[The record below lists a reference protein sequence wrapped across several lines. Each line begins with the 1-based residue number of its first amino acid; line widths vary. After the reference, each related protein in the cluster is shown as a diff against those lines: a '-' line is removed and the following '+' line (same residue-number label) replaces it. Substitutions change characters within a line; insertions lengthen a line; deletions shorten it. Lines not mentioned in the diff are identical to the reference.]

1 MTSDIKH
8 TQLTRVGYSYQDF
21 WCIKLLIDWFHQPD
35 LYQWM
40 TIENSE
46 SGSHKFIG
54 LDDVVALNSYGKY
67 ELYQVKFTID
77 SERKD
82 LSLSLDW
89 LLKKKNNGSSLLQK
103 WNTDFK
109 KYYEVDLL
117 AKAVLVT
124 NRVPDSIVDQALTNE
139 IIDLRLI
146 PSEYLSK
153 IYEQLGG
160 TDEAKNFFKHFKFRH
175 SQPTNNDLETS
186 LRNSLVPD
194 HTTDEGWYRFIKAVE
209 RWATTKNQ
217 PSLDGHIKLHHLKEL
232 FSVAISQSLSQ
243 FFEVPKGYLAP
254 SKDFHQNILAKTK
267 QSGAWVVFG
276 RPGIGKS
283 TYLSHLTNVL
293 VEKGVPVL
301 RHHYSILS
309 QGEVDRVSYTNVAR
323 SILLQI
329 KQVFPDLIKTS
340 DLNHNDLY
348 VSLKE
353 ACDRAEANNKQLVLI
368 IDGLDHVS
376 RERSGDISQL
386 NHLINIVNKLKDR
399 ICIIY
404 GTQPISNIKLPAIME
419 VDTPRDTHWFELPPM
434 DMHAIRSWLN
444 NLVASSQI
452 KVVGD
457 DEYRNSELS
466 AITTAFHRVSS
477 GYPLY
482 LIYSIRKLAT
492 NKNHIIAYDVERLPI
507 CPDGDI
513 LKYYDVLWSNL
524 SAQAREVLLQISCV
538 EFSWPD
544 RDTLA
549 TCFENTLSFTNA
561 FDEIR
566 HLFDI
571 RLSGITPFHSS
582 IIFYLKSK
590 DEFTQQSKTL
600 IKRAKSWL
608 DTDAPEYW
616 RWGWQWII
624 ESYLGNPLPLL
635 EGVNRDWLID
645 SVCKGYPNSHIER
658 ILYFA
663 ESTAFEQKKYSDL
676 VKFRLIKMRHL
687 DGPNFQIQDFSKFLK
702 IAVENPTAYYAM
714 LWRIDNLHTLSNQDI
729 SVVVSY
735 SKSSPNI
742 LIRCF
747 DELIKRIKF
756 YAVYGDDQGNTI
768 DALIN
773 SAFDCLLKS
782 ENPDITRVVW
792 LLNKLSEKKVWFD
805 KVTERLVSSG
815 YSDIILDFPISSIPE
830 DSLNMYWD
838 NFVLACCDHGISF
851 LDRPEREQTITSIYG
866 SITATLEDNDF
877 QIDCAQFTKPEPIV
891 SFENMPYKRY
901 IKLFFYYLAQ
911 SLSHPKATRELLD
924 FTNSDIT
931 TFQKDADKF
940 FEHVASNIA
949 CELLISNEIDIF
961 NIYKQIEV
969 FSFPKRTDC
978 NNDEAQIWH
987 TLSKALTQISIILY
1001 RLFSGTNR
1009 TIPLSVSDFDYL
1021 ATNSLWLAQNWLQS
1035 ASEHGITNAIP
1046 IKVVEQTVLNAF
1058 EELRLRKDNTN
1069 YLANDSLEITR
1080 LASLYKL
1087 KNETVL
1093 GLTNTAQHIYGY
1105 GWRKDITLNDVY
1117 EAIDACAKHDLGS
1130 IKNWIRRLTP
1140 FTTDIF
1146 EYSEKENR
1154 HIPTWRIKLIAKYIP
1169 ERLADEFAYHITEH
1183 NWSLC
1188 QDVLDQI
1195 IINFPLNSAAEK
1207 ALLLSQTT
1215 YESLRQME
1223 LRANESTT
1231 LKTILNEQLEFLG
1244 GFPPAPRDRSY
1255 SSDLSKTIEIDIEE
1269 YSPNRLNDLCDE
1281 LKAQNIYSADD
1292 FITGWIDYWVD
1303 QNQAFDIIEAYE
1315 ALLLLEDNFPDNL
1328 RRSLDK
1334 MFLLS
1339 CKLRGVKKS
1348 YPMALHSIR
1357 LNRLWSRFWGGKDTI
1372 LIYAEKYKN
1381 DWQKFLD
1388 DTLSSKFSKTGDS
1401 EWFLVPTYEL
1411 VKFFLVVGEHD
1422 LAVATTESML
1432 ECLEDET
1439 NHLSVTP
1446 LYWQLQEL
1454 AIEQVPSH
1462 ILLWFYKW
1470 PDRVARL
1477 RVAHQIAKLLENDV
1491 SFRSLFLQH
1500 LSQLQYEIDIT
1511 DYLSILLLIN
1521 GQIYSSEEL
1530 TLAIIYPSILSNNI
1544 LRKLGLLP
1552 KKVTSAFYTV
1562 KNEGKTYSDSDSDS
1576 DSFNKA
1582 QNGIAPLYL
1591 HFLQVLSKELNYPL
1605 LAHCEYEWECI
1616 KGRQDFIHFNYYGFC
1631 NNRFYPRDKLVFNIV
1646 TQAETVIL
1654 SAYLRTLSYAYHCLG
1669 LSNAKASFFANQVK
1683 PFGTPYTSLQP
1694 SKAPTGWPQLL
1705 EIKKNE
1711 ALPDK
1716 AALAKYMQNLINQ
1729 EEKILFGSGPIIR
1742 TINGVC
1748 IDMELQ
1754 VFQSSKKISLTPK
1767 EVFDALQYDI
1777 GRELGINPFS
1787 TRAHPLDVELGRFE
1801 VNYVYRG
1808 VETPSFTIGCPPAY
1822 MKTTSSSVDYYFGD
1836 VLNTKY
1842 KIWHYHWYP
1851 MHYAYLDPAMGAY
1864 LIVPEGI
1871 WNILRSRFEN
1881 SIYMLGRLTIID
1893 KRNYNKDDD
1902 PIKIYSMI
1910 EI

>member
-8 TQLTRVGYSYQDF
+8 TQLTRVGYSYQDL
-21 WCIKLLIDWFHQPD
+21 WCIKFLIDWFHNPN

-40 TIENSE
+40 TVENSE
-46 SGSHKFIG
+46 SGPHKFKG
-54 LDDVVALNSYGKY
+54 LDDVVALNSQGKY

-89 LLKKKNNGSSLLQK
+89 LLKKKDKGTSLIQK

-117 AKAVLVT
+117 AKAVLIT
-124 NRVPDSIVDQALTNE
+124 NKVPDNIVSQALTNE
-139 IIDLRLI
+139 SIDLKMI
-146 PSEYLSK
+146 PSEYLSQ

-160 TDEAKNFFKHFKFRH
+160 MDEAENFFSHFKFQH

-194 HTTDEGWYRFIKAVE
+194 HTTDEGWYRFTKAVE

-217 PSLDGHIKLHHLKEL
+217 PAPDSHIKLQHLEEL
-232 FSVAISQSLSQ
+232 FSVAISQPLSQ
-243 FFEVPKGYLAP
+243 FFEVPNGYVPP
-254 SKDFHQNILAKTK
+254 SKDFDQNILAKTE

-276 RPGIGKS
+276 RPGMGKS
-283 TYLSHLTNVL
+283 TYLSYLTNAL
-293 VEKGVPVL
+293 VKKGVPVL

-309 QGEVDRVSYTNVAR
+309 QGEVERVSYTNVAR

-353 ACDRAEANNKQLVLI
+353 VCDRAEANNKQLVLI

-482 LIYSIRKLAT
+482 LIYSIRKLST

-608 DTDAPEYW
+608 DSDAPEYW

-702 IAVENPTAYYAM
+702 ISVENSTAYYAM

-978 NNDEAQIWH
+978 NNDKAQIWH

-1009 TIPLSVSDFDYL
+1009 IIPLSVSDFDYL

-1195 IINFPLNSAAEK
+1195 IINFPLNSAAET

-1231 LKTILNEQLEFLG
+1231 LKTIFNEQLEFLG

-1432 ECLEDET
+1432 KCLEDET
-1439 NHLSVTP
+1439 NHLSLTP

-1477 RVAHQIAKLLENDV
+1477 RVAHQIAKLLENDQ
-1491 SFRSLFLQH
+1491 SFKSVFLQH
-1500 LSQLQYEIDIT
+1500 LKESSFEVDT
-1511 DYLSILLLIN
+1511 ADYLSILLLLN
-1521 GQIYSSEEL
+1521 NTIYSQSEIE
-1530 TLAIIYPSILSNNI
+1530 TAISYPSILSNKVLNQ
-1544 LRKLGLLP
+1544 LGYDA
-1552 KKVTSAFYTV
+1552 KIIDENFYISKSKVD
-1562 KNEGKTYSDSDSDS
+1562 EYSHLED
-1576 DSFNKA
+1576 FKRA
-1582 QNGIAPLYL
+1582 QNGLAPLYL
-1591 HFLQVLSKELNYPL
+1591 SFLEHVSEDIKYSLLS
-1605 LAHCEYEWECI
+1605 HCEYEWRCI
-1616 KGRQDFIHFNYYGFC
+1616 KERQDFIYFDYYGFS
-1631 NNRFYPRDKLVFNIV
+1631 RDQFFPSDKLLFNLS
-1646 TQAETVIL
+1646 TEAETIML
-1654 SAYLRTLSYAYHCLG
+1654 SAYLRTLAFANQCLG
-1669 LSNAKASFFANQVK
+1669 LSLSIANDLAEMIK
-1683 PFGTPYTSLQP
+1683 PFGSSYSKLQP
-1694 SKAPTGWPQLL
+1694 FTPPEGWPKLN
-1705 EIKKNE
+1705 EIEENTP
-1711 ALPDK
+1711 LPDESDLSDYLK
-1716 AALAKYMQNLINQ
+1716 SLVSSK
-1729 EEKILFGSGPIIR
+1729 EKTLFASGPIIR
-1742 TINGVC
+1742 VANGVC
-1748 IDMELQ
+1748 IDLEVKLLEVNDQ
-1754 VFQSSKKISLTPK
+1754 LTLIA
-1767 EVFDALQYDI
+1767 EDI
-1777 GRELGINPFS
+1777 FNDIEQDSYNTGNIRPLS
-1787 TRAHPLDVELGRFE
+1787 TRIHPLELNLGRLE
-1801 VNYVYRG
+1801 INIAQRG
-1808 VETPSFTIGCPPAY
+1808 VEAPKHAIGTPPAFT
-1822 MKTTSSSVDYYFGD
+1822 KTTESATNYYFGNQ
-1836 VLNTKY
+1836 LNAQFKF
-1842 KIWHYHWYP
+1842 WQHHWYP
-1851 MHYAYLDPAMGAY
+1851 AFYVGLGPAMGSY
-1864 LIVPEGI
+1864 LVVPEDI
-1871 WNILRSRFEN
+1871 WNILRGSFEN

-1902 PIKIYSMI
+1902 PIEIYSMI
-1910 EI
+1910 KI

>member
-8 TQLTRVGYSYQDF
+8 TQLTRVGYSYQDL
-21 WCIKLLIDWFHQPD
+21 WCIKLLIDWFHNPN

-40 TIENSE
+40 TVENSE
-46 SGSHKFIG
+46 SGPHKFKG
-54 LDDVVALNSYGKY
+54 LDDVVALNSQGKY

-82 LSLSLDW
+82 LSLSLAW
-89 LLKKKNNGSSLLQK
+89 LLKKKDKGTSLIQK
-103 WNTDFK
+103 WNTDFR
-109 KYYEVDLL
+109 KYNEDGLL
-117 AKAVLVT
+117 AKAVLIT
-124 NRVPDSIVDQALTNE
+124 NRAPDNVVNHALNNE
-139 IIDLRLI
+139 IIDIKKI
-146 PSEYLSK
+146 PSEYLSQ

-160 TDEAKNFFKHFKFRH
+160 TDEAENFFKHFKFQH
-175 SQPTNNDLETS
+175 SQPTNNNLETS

-217 PSLDGHIKLHHLKEL
+217 PAPNGHIKLSHLKDL

-243 FFEVPKGYLAP
+243 FFEVPNSYLAP

-276 RPGIGKS
+276 RPGMGKS

-329 KQVFPDLIKTS
+329 KQVFPDLIDTS
-340 DLNHNDLY
+340 DLNPNELPT
-348 VSLKE
+348 SLNS
-353 ACDRAEANNKQLVLI
+353 ACDKAETNNKQLVLI

-386 NHLINIVNKLKDR
+386 NHLINIINKLKDR

-404 GTQPISNIKLPAIME
+404 GTQPISNTKLPAIME
-419 VDTPRDTHWFELPPM
+419 VDTPRDTHWFELPSM

-492 NKNHIIAYDVERLPI
+492 NKDYIIAYDVERLPI
-507 CPDGDI
+507 CPDGNI

-544 RDTLA
+544 RDSLA
-549 TCFENTLSFTNA
+549 TCFEDTLSFANA

-582 IIFYLKSK
+582 IIVYLKSR

-600 IKRAKSWL
+600 IKRAKDWL

-624 ESYLGNPLPLL
+624 EVYLGNPLPLL

-645 SVCKGYPNSHIER
+645 SVCKGYPHQHIER
-658 ILYFA
+658 IIYFA
-663 ESTAFEQKKYSDL
+663 EKTAFEQKKYPDL
-676 VKFRLIKMRHL
+676 VKFRLIKMRYL
-687 DGPNFQIQDFSKFLK
+687 DGPEFQIQDFSEFLK
-702 IAVENPTAYYAM
+702 IAVENPTADYSM

-742 LIRCF
+742 LMRCF

-756 YAVYGDDQGNTI
+756 YAMYSDDQDNTV

-782 ENPDITRVVW
+782 ENPDTTRIVW
-792 LLNKLSEKKVWFD
+792 LLNKLNERKVWFD
-805 KVTERLVSSG
+805 KVIERLVSSG

-838 NFVLACCDHGISF
+838 NFVLACCDHDISF

-866 SITATLEDNDF
+866 LIIATLEDNDF
-877 QIDCAQFTKPEPIV
+877 QIDWAQLTKPEPIT
-891 SFENMPYKRY
+891 SFESMPYKRY
-901 IKLFFYYLAQ
+901 IKLFFYHLAQ
-911 SLSHPKATRELLD
+911 SLSYPKATRKLPD
-924 FTNSDIT
+924 FTNSDII
-931 TFQKDADKF
+931 TFHKDADMF
-940 FEHVASNIA
+940 FEHVASNVA
-949 CELLISNEIDIF
+949 YEFLSSNKIDIF
-961 NIYKQIEV
+961 DIYKQIEV

-978 NNDEAQIWH
+978 NNDKAQVWH
-987 TLSKALTQISIILY
+987 TVSKALTQISIVLY
-1001 RLFSGTNR
+1001 RLFSTTNR
-1009 TIPLSVSDFDYL
+1009 IVPLNVSDFDYL
-1021 ATNSLWLAQNWLQS
+1021 ATNSLWLAQNWLES
-1035 ASEHGITNAIP
+1035 ASEHGITMSVP
-1046 IKVVEQTVLNAF
+1046 RKVVEKTIQSSF
-1058 EELRLRKDNTN
+1058 EELSLQKNLTN
-1069 YLANDSLEITR
+1069 YLVGNNLEITK
-1080 LASLYKL
+1080 LAFQYNLN
-1087 KNETVL
+1087 NETTISL
-1093 GLTNTAQHIYGY
+1093 NNTAQHIYGY
-1105 GWRKDITLNDVY
+1105 GHRKDITLNDVY
-1117 EAIDACAKHDLGS
+1117 EAVDACAEYSLGS
-1130 IKNWIRRLTP
+1130 IKDWVSRLTP
-1140 FTTDIF
+1140 FSTDIF

-1154 HIPTWRIKLIAKYIP
+1154 HIPSWRIRLIAKYVP
-1169 ERLADEFAYHITEH
+1169 ERLADEFIYHITEH

-1188 QDVLDQI
+1188 QDVLDQF
-1195 IINFPLNSAAEK
+1195 IINFPLNSATEK

-1215 YESLRQME
+1215 YESLRQLE
-1223 LRANESTT
+1223 LRANESLT
-1231 LKTILNEQLEFLG
+1231 LKTILNEQLDFLG
-1244 GFPPAPRDRSY
+1244 GFPPAPRDSSS

-1269 YSPNRLNDLCDE
+1269 YPPNRLNDLCDE

-1315 ALLLLEDNFPDNL
+1315 TLLILEDNFPDNL

-1334 MFLLS
+1334 VFLLS
-1339 CKLRGVKKS
+1339 CKLRGKNKS
-1348 YPMALHSIR
+1348 YAIALHSVR
-1357 LNRLWSRFWGGKDTI
+1357 LNKLWSRFWGGKDTI
-1372 LIYAEKYKN
+1372 LIYAKKYKDN
-1381 DWQKFLD
+1381 WQKFLD
-1388 DTLSSKFSKTGDS
+1388 DTLSSKFSETGDS
-1401 EWFLVPTYEL
+1401 EWFLIPTYEL
-1411 VKFFLVVGEHD
+1411 VKFFLVVGEYD

-1432 ECLEDET
+1432 KCLEDET
-1439 NHLSVTP
+1439 NHLSLTP

-1454 AIEQVPSH
+1454 SIEQVPSH
-1462 ILLWFYKW
+1462 ILLWSYKW

-1477 RVAHQIAKLLENDV
+1477 RTAHQIAKLLENDF
-1491 SFRSLFLQH
+1491 SFRPLFLQH
-1500 LSQLQYEIDIT
+1500 LNQLQYEIDIT

-1544 LRKLGLLP
+1544 LRKLGLLT
-1552 KKVTSAFYTV
+1552 KKANNTFYTV
-1562 KNEGKTYSDSDSDS
+1562 RNEDKAYSG
-1576 DSFNKA
+1576 SFNKA

-1591 HFLQVLSKELNYPL
+1591 NFLQVLSKELNYPL

-1616 KGRQDFIHFNYYGFC
+1616 KGRQDFIYFNYYGFC
-1631 NNRFYPRDKLVFNIV
+1631 NNRFYPRDKLVFNII
-1646 TQAETVIL
+1646 TQAETVSL

-1669 LSNAKASFFANQVK
+1669 LSDAKASFFTNQVK

-1694 SKAPTGWPQLL
+1694 SKAPTGWPQLS
-1705 EIKKNE
+1705 EIRKNE

-1716 AALAKYMQNLINQ
+1716 TALTKYMQDLINQ
-1729 EEKILFGSGPIIR
+1729 EQKILFGSGPIIR

-1787 TRAHPLDVELGRFE
+1787 IRAHPIDVEFGRFE
-1801 VNYVYRG
+1801 VNYVSRG
-1808 VETPSFTIGCPPAY
+1808 VETPSFASGCPPSD

-1836 VLNTKY
+1836 VLNAKY
-1842 KIWHYHWYP
+1842 KIWHYYWYP
-1851 MHYAYLDPAMGAY
+1851 MHYACLDPAMGAY
-1864 LIVPEGI
+1864 LIVPEDI
-1871 WNILRSRFEN
+1871 WNVLRSRFEN
-1881 SIYMLGRLTIID
+1881 SIYMLGKLTIID

-1902 PIKIYSMI
+1902 PIEIYSMI
-1910 EI
+1910 KYK

>member
-1 MTSDIKH
+1 
-8 TQLTRVGYSYQDF
+8 
-21 WCIKLLIDWFHQPD
+21 
-35 LYQWM
+35 M

-46 SGSHKFIG
+46 SGPHKFIG

>member
-1 MTSDIKH
+1 MTNDIKH
-8 TQLTRVGYSYQDF
+8 TQLTRVGYSYQDL

-46 SGSHKFIG
+46 SGPHKFIG
-54 LDDVVALNSYGKY
+54 LDDVVALNSHGKY

-77 SERKD
+77 SERKY

-89 LLKKKNNGSSLLQK
+89 LLKKKDKGTSLIQK
-103 WNTDFK
+103 WNTDFR
-109 KYYEVDLL
+109 KYNECDLL
-117 AKAVLVT
+117 AKAVLIT
-124 NRVPDSIVDQALTNE
+124 NRVPDDVISNALNNE
-139 IIDLRLI
+139 IIDLKKI
-146 PSEYLSK
+146 PSEYLSQ
-153 IYEQLGG
+153 IYDQLGG
-160 TDEAKNFFKHFKFRH
+160 ADEAENFFSHFKFQH

-217 PSLDGHIKLHHLKEL
+217 PSPGGHIKLHHLKEL

-243 FFEVPKGYLAP
+243 FFEVPNGYLAP
-254 SKDFHQNILAKTK
+254 SKYFHQNILAKTE

-276 RPGIGKS
+276 RPGMGKS

-329 KQVFPDLIKTS
+329 KQIFPDLINTS
-340 DLNHNDLY
+340 DINHNDLY
-348 VSLKE
+348 VSLEE
-353 ACDRAEANNKQLVLI
+353 ACDKAEANNKQLVLI

-386 NHLINIVNKLKDR
+386 NHLINIINKLKDR

-404 GTQPISNIKLPAIME
+404 GTQPISNTKLPAIME

-457 DEYRNSELS
+457 NEYRNSELS

-492 NKNHIIAYDVERLPI
+492 NKNYIIAYDVEHLPI

-544 RDTLA
+544 RDSLA
-549 TCFENTLSFTNA
+549 TCFEDTLSFTNA

-582 IIFYLKSK
+582 IIVYLKSK
-590 DEFTQQSKTL
+590 DEFTQQSRTL
-600 IKRAKSWL
+600 IKKAKDWL
-608 DTDAPEYW
+608 DNDAPEYW

-624 ESYLGNPLPLL
+624 ESYLGNSLPLL

-645 SVCKGYPNSHIER
+645 SVCKGYPDSHIER

-663 ESTAFEQKKYSDL
+663 ERTAFEQKKYPDL

-687 DGPNFQIQDFSKFLK
+687 DGPDFQIQDFSEFLK
-702 IAVENPTAYYAM
+702 IAVETPTADYSM
-714 LWRIDNLHTLSNQDI
+714 LWRIDNLHALSNQDI

-735 SKSSPNI
+735 SKSSSNV
-742 LIRCF
+742 LMRCF
-747 DELIKRIKF
+747 DELMKRIKF
-756 YAVYGDDQGNTI
+756 YAMYGDDQDNTV
-768 DALIN
+768 DALID

-782 ENPDITRVVW
+782 ENLDITRVIW
-792 LLNKLSEKKVWFD
+792 LLSKLNERKVWFN
-805 KVTERLVSSG
+805 KVIKRLVSSG
-815 YSDIILDFPISSIPE
+815 YSDTILDFPVSSIPK
-830 DSLNMYWD
+830 DSINIYWD
-838 NFVLACCDHGISF
+838 NFVLACCDHDISF
-851 LDRPEREQTITSIYG
+851 LDRPEREQAITNIYG
-866 SITATLEDNDF
+866 SIIAKLEDNRF
-877 QIDCAQFTKPEPIV
+877 QVDWAQFTKPEPIA

-911 SLSHPKATRELLD
+911 SLSHPKATRKLPD

-931 TFQKDADKF
+931 TFQKDADMF
-940 FEHVASNIA
+940 FEHVASNVA
-949 CELLISNEIDIF
+949 YKLLISNKIDIF
-961 NIYKQIEV
+961 DIYKQIEV
-969 FSFPKRTDC
+969 FNFPKRTDC
-978 NNDEAQIWH
+978 NNDKAQIWH
-987 TLSKALTQISIILY
+987 TVSKALTQISIVLY
-1001 RLFSGTNR
+1001 RLFSTTNR
-1009 TIPLSVSDFDYL
+1009 TVSLSVPDFDYL
-1021 ATNSLWLAQNWLQS
+1021 ATNSLWLAQNWLES
-1035 ASEHGITNAIP
+1035 ASEHGITMSVP
-1046 IKVVEQTVLNAF
+1046 KKVVEKTIQSSF
-1058 EELRLRKDNTN
+1058 EELSLQKNLTN
-1069 YLANDSLEITR
+1069 YLVGDSLEVTK
-1080 LASLYKL
+1080 LAFQYNLD
-1087 KNETVL
+1087 NETTV
-1093 GLTNTAQHIYGY
+1093 GLKSTAQHIYGY
-1105 GWRKDITLNDVY
+1105 GHRKDITLNDVY
-1117 EAIDACAKHDLGS
+1117 EAVDACAKYSVGS
-1130 IKNWIRRLTP
+1130 IKDWVIRLTP

-1154 HIPTWRIKLIAKYIP
+1154 HIPSWRIKLIAKYVP
-1169 ERLADEFAYHITEH
+1169 ERLVDEFAYHISEN

-1188 QDVLDQI
+1188 QDILDQF

-1215 YESLRQME
+1215 CESLRQLE

-1231 LKTILNEQLEFLG
+1231 LKTIFNEQLEFLG
-1244 GFPPAPRDRSY
+1244 GFPPAPRDSSY

-1281 LKAQNIYSADD
+1281 LKVQNIYSADD

-1315 ALLLLEDNFPDNL
+1315 ALLTLEDNFPDNL

-1334 MFLLS
+1334 VFLLS
-1339 CKLRGVKKS
+1339 CKLRGIKKS
-1348 YPMALHSIR
+1348 YAIALHSIR

-1372 LIYAEKYKN
+1372 LIYAEKYKKN
-1381 DWQKFLD
+1381 WQKFLD

-1401 EWFLVPTYEL
+1401 EWFHVPTYEL
-1411 VKFFLVVGEHD
+1411 VKFFLVVGEYD

-1432 ECLEDET
+1432 KCLEDET
-1439 NHLSVTP
+1439 NHLSLTP

-1477 RVAHQIAKLLENDV
+1477 RTANQIAKLLENDV
-1491 SFRSLFLQH
+1491 SFRPLFLQH

-1521 GQIYSSEEL
+1521 GQIYRSEEL

-1544 LRKLGLLP
+1544 LGKLGLLP
-1552 KKVTSAFYTV
+1552 KKVNNAFYTV
-1562 KNEGKTYSDSDSDS
+1562 KNEDKAYSPS
-1576 DSFNKA
+1576 DSFKKA
-1582 QNGIAPLYL
+1582 QNNIFPLYL
-1591 HFLQVLSKELNYPL
+1591 NFLQVLGKELNYPL
-1605 LAHCEYEWECI
+1605 LTHCEYEWECI
-1616 KGRQDFIHFNYYGFC
+1616 KSRQDFIHFNYYGFC
-1631 NNRFYPRDKLVFNIV
+1631 NNRFYPRDKLVFNII

-1669 LSNAKASFFANQVK
+1669 LSDAKASFFANQVK

-1694 SKAPTGWPQLL
+1694 SKAPIDWPQLS
-1705 EIKKNE
+1705 EVKKNE

-1716 AALAKYMQNLINQ
+1716 TTLAKYMKNLINQ
-1729 EEKILFGSGPIIR
+1729 QDKILFGSGPIIR

-1748 IDMELQ
+1748 VDMELQ

-1801 VNYVYRG
+1801 VNYVSRG
-1808 VETPSFTIGCPPAY
+1808 VETPSFTIGCPPAD
-1822 MKTTSSSVDYYFGD
+1822 MRTTLSSVDHYFGN
-1836 VLNTKY
+1836 VLNAKY
-1842 KIWHYHWYP
+1842 KIWHCHWYP
-1851 MHYAYLDPAMGAY
+1851 MHYSYLGPAMGAY
-1864 LIVPEGI
+1864 LIVPEDI
-1871 WNILRSRFEN
+1871 WNALRGRSEHN
-1881 SIYMLGRLTIID
+1881 IYMLGKLTIID
-1893 KRNYNKDDD
+1893 KRNYNRDDD
-1902 PIKIYSMI
+1902 PIEIYNMIKI
-1910 EI
+1910 

>member
-46 SGSHKFIG
+46 SGPHKFIG

-635 EGVNRDWLID
+635 EGINRDWLID

>member
-46 SGSHKFIG
+46 SGPHKFIG

-466 AITTAFHRVSS
+466 AINTAFHRVSS

>member
-1 MTSDIKH
+1 MTNDIKH
-8 TQLTRVGYSYQDF
+8 TQLTRVGYSYQDL

-46 SGSHKFIG
+46 SGPHKFIG
-54 LDDVVALNSYGKY
+54 LDDVVALNSHGKY

-77 SERKD
+77 SERKY

-89 LLKKKNNGSSLLQK
+89 LLKKKDKGTSLIQK
-103 WNTDFK
+103 WNTDFR
-109 KYYEVDLL
+109 KYNECDLL
-117 AKAVLVT
+117 AKAVLIT
-124 NRVPDSIVDQALTNE
+124 NRVPDDVISNALNNE
-139 IIDLRLI
+139 IIDLKKI
-146 PSEYLSK
+146 PSEYLSQ
-153 IYEQLGG
+153 IYDQLGG
-160 TDEAKNFFKHFKFRH
+160 ADEAENFFSHFKFQH

-217 PSLDGHIKLHHLKEL
+217 PSPGGHIKLHHLKEL

-243 FFEVPKGYLAP
+243 FFEVPNGYLAP
-254 SKDFHQNILAKTK
+254 SKYFHQNILAKTE

-276 RPGIGKS
+276 RPGMGKS

-329 KQVFPDLIKTS
+329 KQIFPDLINTS
-340 DLNHNDLY
+340 DINHNDLY
-348 VSLKE
+348 VSLEE
-353 ACDRAEANNKQLVLI
+353 ACDKAEANNKQLVLI

-386 NHLINIVNKLKDR
+386 NHLINIINKLKDR

-404 GTQPISNIKLPAIME
+404 GTQPISNTKLPAIME

-457 DEYRNSELS
+457 NEYRNSELS

-492 NKNHIIAYDVERLPI
+492 NKNYIIAYDVEHLPI

-544 RDTLA
+544 RDSLA
-549 TCFENTLSFTNA
+549 TCFEDTLSFTNA

-582 IIFYLKSK
+582 IIVYLKSK
-590 DEFTQQSKTL
+590 NEFTQQSRTL
-600 IKRAKSWL
+600 IKKAKDWL
-608 DTDAPEYW
+608 DNDAPEYW
-616 RWGWQWII
+616 RWGWKWII
-624 ESYLGNPLPLL
+624 ESYLGNSLPLL

-645 SVCKGYPNSHIER
+645 SVCKGYPDSHIER

-663 ESTAFEQKKYSDL
+663 ERTAFEQKKYPDL

-687 DGPNFQIQDFSKFLK
+687 DGPDFQIQDFSEFLK
-702 IAVENPTAYYAM
+702 IAVETPTADYSM
-714 LWRIDNLHTLSNQDI
+714 LWRIDNLQALSNQDI

-735 SKSSPNI
+735 SKSSSNV
-742 LIRCF
+742 LMRCF
-747 DELIKRIKF
+747 DELMKRIKF
-756 YAVYGDDQGNTI
+756 YAMYGDDQDNTV
-768 DALIN
+768 DALID

-782 ENPDITRVVW
+782 ENLDITRVIW
-792 LLNKLSEKKVWFD
+792 LLSKLNERKVWFN
-805 KVTERLVSSG
+805 KVIKRLVSSG
-815 YSDIILDFPISSIPE
+815 YSDTILDFPVSSIPK
-830 DSLNMYWD
+830 DSINIYWD
-838 NFVLACCDHGISF
+838 NFVLACCDHDISF
-851 LDRPEREQTITSIYG
+851 LHRPERKKAITSIYG
-866 SITATLEDNDF
+866 SIIAKLEDNSF
-877 QIDCAQFTKPEPIV
+877 QIDWAQITKPEPIA
-891 SFENMPYKRY
+891 SFESMPYKQY

-911 SLSHPKATRELLD
+911 SLSHPKATRKLPD

-931 TFQKDADKF
+931 TFQKDADMF
-940 FEHVASNIA
+940 FEHVASNVA
-949 CELLISNEIDIF
+949 YKLLISNKIDIF
-961 NIYKQIEV
+961 DIYKQIEI
-969 FSFPKRTDC
+969 FNFPKRTDC
-978 NNDEAQIWH
+978 NNDKAQIWH
-987 TLSKALTQISIILY
+987 TVSKALTQISIVLY
-1001 RLFSGTNR
+1001 RLFSTTNR
-1009 TIPLSVSDFDYL
+1009 IVPLNVSDFDYL
-1021 ATNSLWLAQNWLQS
+1021 ATNSLWLAQNWLES
-1035 ASEHGITNAIP
+1035 ASEHGITISVP
-1046 IKVVEQTVLNAF
+1046 IKVVEKTIQSSF
-1058 EELRLRKDNTN
+1058 EELSLQKNLTN
-1069 YLANDSLEITR
+1069 YLVGDSLEVTK
-1080 LASLYKL
+1080 LAFQYNLD
-1087 KNETVL
+1087 NETTV
-1093 GLTNTAQHIYGY
+1093 GLKSTAQHIYGY
-1105 GWRKDITLNDVY
+1105 GHRKDITLNDVY
-1117 EAIDACAKHDLGS
+1117 EAVDACAKYSVGS
-1130 IKNWIRRLTP
+1130 IKDWVIRLTP

-1154 HIPTWRIKLIAKYIP
+1154 HIPSWRIKLIAKYVP
-1169 ERLADEFAYHITEH
+1169 ERLVDEFAYHISEN

-1188 QDVLDQI
+1188 QDVLDQF

-1215 YESLRQME
+1215 YESLRQLE

-1231 LKTILNEQLEFLG
+1231 LKTIFNEQLEFLG
-1244 GFPPAPRDRSY
+1244 GFPPAPRDSSY

-1281 LKAQNIYSADD
+1281 LKVQNIYSADD

-1315 ALLLLEDNFPDNL
+1315 ALLTLEDNFPDNL

-1334 MFLLS
+1334 VFLLS
-1339 CKLRGVKKS
+1339 CKLRGIKKS
-1348 YPMALHSIR
+1348 YPIALYSVR

-1372 LIYAEKYKN
+1372 LIYAEKYKK

-1401 EWFLVPTYEL
+1401 EWFHVPTYEL
-1411 VKFFLVVGEHD
+1411 VKFFLVVGEYD

-1432 ECLEDET
+1432 KCLEDET
-1439 NHLSVTP
+1439 DHLSLTP

-1477 RVAHQIAKLLENDV
+1477 RTAHQISNILESDQP
-1491 SFRSLFLQH
+1491 FRLVFLQH
-1500 LSQLQYEIDIT
+1500 MKESSFEVDT
-1511 DYLSILLLIN
+1511 ADYLSILLLLN
-1521 GQIYSSEEL
+1521 NTIYSQSEIE
-1530 TLAIIYPSILSNNI
+1530 TAISCPSILSNKVLNQ
-1544 LRKLGLLP
+1544 LGYDA
-1552 KKVTSAFYTV
+1552 KIIDENFYTSKSKV
-1562 KNEGKTYSDSDSDS
+1562 NEYSHLED
-1576 DSFNKA
+1576 FKRA
-1582 QNGIAPLYL
+1582 QNGLAPLYL
-1591 HFLQVLSKELNYPL
+1591 SFLEHVSEDIKYSLLS
-1605 LAHCEYEWECI
+1605 HCEYEWRCI
-1616 KGRQDFIHFNYYGFC
+1616 KERQDFIYFDYYGFS
-1631 NNRFYPRDKLVFNIV
+1631 RDQFFPIDKLLFNLS
-1646 TQAETVIL
+1646 TKAETIML
-1654 SAYLRTLSYAYHCLG
+1654 SAYLRTLA
-1669 LSNAKASFFANQVK
+1669 FANQRLGLPLPVANDLAEIIK
-1683 PFGTPYTSLQP
+1683 PFGSSYSKLQP
-1694 SKAPTGWPQLL
+1694 FTPPEGWPKLD
-1705 EIKKNE
+1705 EIEENTP
-1711 ALPDK
+1711 LPDESDLSDYLK
-1716 AALAKYMQNLINQ
+1716 SLISSK
-1729 EEKILFGSGPIIR
+1729 EKTLFASGPIIR
-1742 TINGVC
+1742 VANGVC
-1748 IDMELQ
+1748 IDLEVKLLEANDQ
-1754 VFQSSKKISLTPK
+1754 LTLIA
-1767 EVFDALQYDI
+1767 EDIFNDIQQDSYDTRNI
-1777 GRELGINPFS
+1777 RPLS
-1787 TRAHPLDVELGRFE
+1787 TRIHPLELNLGRFE
-1801 VNYVYRG
+1801 INIAQRG
-1808 VETPSFTIGCPPAY
+1808 VEAPKYAIGTPPAFT
-1822 MKTTSSSVDYYFGD
+1822 KTTESATNYYFGKQ
-1836 VLNTKY
+1836 LNAQFKF
-1842 KIWHYHWYP
+1842 WQHHWYP
-1851 MHYAYLDPAMGAY
+1851 AFYAGLGPAMGSY
-1864 LIVPEGI
+1864 LVVPEDI
-1871 WNILRSRFEN
+1871 WNILRGSFDN

-1893 KRNYNKDDD
+1893 KRNYNQDND
-1902 PIKIYSMI
+1902 PIEVYSMVKI
-1910 EI
+1910 